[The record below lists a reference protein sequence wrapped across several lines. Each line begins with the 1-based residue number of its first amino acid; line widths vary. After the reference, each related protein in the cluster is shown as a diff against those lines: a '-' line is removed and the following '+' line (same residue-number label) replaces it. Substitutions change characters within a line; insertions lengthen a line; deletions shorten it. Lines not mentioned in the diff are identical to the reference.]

1 MQTGARWS
9 RGWTVS
15 VLSAV
20 LVAGCDYSGVLAPSD
35 RHTGPPAPPSFAAT
49 LSTYF
54 PPSEAKGGWR
64 KTTNSTKIT
73 SLGMNSSKLAAFGA
87 YNMSLPY
94 ENYSTGVS
102 GYDARNKASLVIK
115 NGWVVGEYY
124 NRTAAKT
131 AVYYLASNGKT
142 FAMMLLGRLIL
153 DYPSLGLDLNSHV
166 YDSLWLPEG
175 YPLSD
180 PRKADITFG
189 QLLRHVSGIIPEVQ
203 ASIATGAV
211 PGGTNWNFA
220 PFTIGQD
227 SDYAVSAP
235 LYFTPG
241 DPSTYTKG
249 NPYSSVGF
257 NHLSLIFRNVTGVE
271 PSQYLRQAM
280 LDPIGVGRMAYKLPI
295 GMGSYVWA
303 TGGNGLASARDY
315 ARLAYLLLHEGNWA
329 GNTIFSA
336 SWIRQ
341 FTTVAGYPNISS
353 NTDCLFG
360 TQYPKDL
367 YRIVGSGVNIA
378 FMVPSLDLV
387 ATLNGRTVTSM
398 RDEVSRNFLQN
409 LFAAVTQEYVT
420 CDGRTVNGAGNPQQV
435 VSLTLMDAD
444 SDQPLLTMTDGM
456 TITLADLPTR
466 NLNVRAET
474 SPLLVGSVRFALDG
488 NSNYRTETAAPYALA
503 SDDTGDY
510 RPWTPTTGS
519 HTITATPYTGSGATG
534 TQGTPLTI
542 AFTVP

>member
-1 MQTGARWS
+1 MQTAPRCPLRWS
-9 RGWTVS
+9 
-15 VLSAV
+15 VLALTG
-20 LVAGCDYSGVLAPSD
+20 LVISCDYSSLLQPSSGHQPALA
-35 RHTGPPAPPSFAAT
+35 TPSFATT

-64 KTTNSTKIT
+64 KTTSSDKIS
-73 SLGMNSSKLAAFGA
+73 SLGMNASKLAEFGA

-94 ENYSTGVS
+94 ENYYTGVT
-102 GYDARNKASLVIK
+102 GYNARNKASLVIK
-115 NGWVVGEYY
+115 NGWIVGEYY
-124 NRTAAKT
+124 NRSEAKT

-153 DYPSLGLDLNSHV
+153 DYPALSIDLNSHL
-166 YDSLWLPEG
+166 YDPRWLPEG
-175 YPLSD
+175 FPLTD
-180 PRKADITFG
+180 PRKADITFD
-189 QLLRHVSGIIPEVQ
+189 QLLRHVSGIVPEVQ
-203 ASIATGAV
+203 APIATGAA
-211 PGGTNWNFA
+211 PGGTNWDFA
-220 PFTIGQD
+220 PFTIGMD
-227 SDYAVSAP
+227 TDYAVSAP
-235 LYFTPG
+235 LYFNPG

-249 NPYSSVGF
+249 SPYSSVGF
-257 NHLSLIFRNVTGVE
+257 NHLSLVFRNVTGLE
-271 PSQYLRQAM
+271 PSLYLRQAM
-280 LDPIGVGRMAYKLPI
+280 LDPIGVGQMAYKLPT

-329 GNTIFSA
+329 GKTIFPA
-336 SWIRQ
+336 PWIRQ

-360 TQYPKDL
+360 AQYPKDL

-444 SDQPLLTMTDGM
+444 SDQPLLTMTAGM
-456 TITLADLPTR
+456 TITMADLPTR

-474 SPLLVGSVRFALDG
+474 SPSLVGSVRFALDG
-488 NSNYRTETAAPYALA
+488 NSTYRTETAAPYALA
-503 SDDTGDY
+503 GDDSGDY
-510 RPWTPTTGS
+510 RPWTPTAGS

-534 TQGTPLTI
+534 TRGTPLTI
-542 AFTVP
+542 SFTVQ